1 MVLCSLTTVMVGHGG
16 ARHIYYLTPS
26 QLSNAVKFNWIAQ
39 AFGITIVGTGKVST
53 AFLML
58 KIMGPKTVWRK
69 WFLYVSVV
77 LTLIFTILAA
87 LFAFVQCDPPRAL
100 WEKVPGAKCWD
111 PKINTDWSI
120 FSACQRALWCHQ

>member
-1 MVLCSLTTVMVGHGG
+1 MVGHGG

-26 QLSNAVKFNWIAQ
+26 QLSNAVKFNWMAQ
-39 AFGITIVGTGKVST
+39 AFGITIVGTGKIST
-53 AFLML
+53 ALLML
-58 KIMGPKTVWRK
+58 KIMGPSLWRK
-69 WFLYVSVV
+69 WFLYISVV

-120 FSACQRALWCHQ
+120 FTACQRALGAINDLRT